1 MTTLNGMLDLSRRAL
16 SAQQLALAV
25 IGHNTANVNTPG
37 FSRQRVQL
45 SPSWAFQ
52 MAQGALGTG
61 VNVVGI
67 QQIHDY
73 LLDRNLRQSY
83 SDFSQW
89 EAIDNSLQSLENIF
103 GDTSTSTN
111 LEDLL
116 TQFWNS
122 WQDLA
127 NDPENLT
134 ARSSLRENA
143 QSLCSEFNRL
153 HTQFASQRQS
163 HDQEIVVRV
172 NEVNTKASAIADLN
186 ARIAQIES
194 SGGMANDLRDQ
205 RTTLLN
211 DLSSLVNLQVTDQQ
225 NGQINVYVGGQILVQ
240 GDMSQQIATQE
251 RSVPGGVVHD
261 LVWQDGGSAVILS
274 QGQIAGLIEMRDER
288 IPEVSASLDELVNTL
303 VEQVNTA
310 HAAGYGLNGSSG
322 NDFFDPETT
331 GAGDI
336 SLSGAVL
343 SSLEVIAA
351 SGSGA
356 PGDNSTALAIA
367 GLQNELLMEDGTAT
381 IGNYYANLVSEIGVG
396 RQNATFRHTQEQAA
410 LDQLETQRESISG
423 VSLDEEMT
431 NMIQYQQAY
440 EAAARMVATVSQL
453 MDTVINLV

>member
-1 MTTLNGMLDLSRRAL
+1 MTTLSGMLDLSRRAL
-16 SAQQLALAV
+16 SAQQLALAIV
-25 IGHNTANVNTPG
+25 GHNTANVNTPG
-37 FSRQRVQL
+37 FSRQRIQL

-52 MAQGALGTG
+52 MAQGSLGTG

-134 ARSSLRENA
+134 ARTSLRENA

-153 HTQFASQRQS
+153 HTQFASQLQS

-172 NEVNTKASAIADLN
+172 NEVNTKAAAIADLN

-205 RTTLLN
+205 RTALLN
-211 DLSSLVNLQVTDQQ
+211 DS
-225 NGQINVYVGGQILVQ
+225 IK
-240 GDMSQQIATQE
+240 
-251 RSVPGGVVHD
+251 R
-261 LVWQDGGSAVILS
+261 
-274 QGQIAGLIEMRDER
+274 
-288 IPEVSASLDELVNTL
+288 NT
-303 VEQVNTA
+303 
-310 HAAGYGLNGSSG
+310 
-322 NDFFDPETT
+322 
-331 GAGDI
+331 
-336 SLSGAVL
+336 
-343 SSLEVIAA
+343 
-351 SGSGA
+351 
-356 PGDNSTALAIA
+356 
-367 GLQNELLMEDGTAT
+367 
-381 IGNYYANLVSEIGVG
+381 
-396 RQNATFRHTQEQAA
+396 
-410 LDQLETQRESISG
+410 
-423 VSLDEEMT
+423 
-431 NMIQYQQAY
+431 
-440 EAAARMVATVSQL
+440 
-453 MDTVINLV
+453 